1 MKSSD
6 RPHLLLVNTSTKE
19 RPSIFSYLLRVLGDC
34 YAHSLF
40 EEILRTRSNGISKP
54 LLSKIILL
62 RKMQDSRLRKLRYL
76 GPVYA
81 NGKMYFATP
90 FGEGV
95 SSSLR
100 NINDAISI
108 LSRNIWSP
116 FLLLSQYSQL
126 LLPFQLS
133 IRDDISVLVF

>member
-1 MKSSD
+1 MHILNLKKSQE
-6 RPHLLLVNTSTKE
+6 P
-19 RPSIFSYLLRVLGDC
+19 G
-34 YAHSLF
+34 
-40 EEILRTRSNGISKP
+40 NGISKP
-54 LLSKIILL
+54 LLSKIILS

-108 LSRNIWSP
+108 RSRLRIVDAV
-116 FLLLSQYSQL
+116 
-126 LLPFQLS
+126 LPTGAKNLNDDAVLTIDS
-133 IRDDISVLVF
+133 LVEHKEIREILKRSL